1 MICKFNNFYS
11 DIQMPPANPSRRIG
25 GILKSVVARSCPVNK
40 AWMAFITHLYIS
52 KINPRSRLAIGL
64 LALGLG
70 LSSGVHAKGFTIRSV
85 STHLQDKV
93 YLLDANIDYQFS
105 HTALEA
111 LRNGVPLIVLLD
123 IQVEK
128 QRSWWFNKTIAD
140 LQQGYLLLYHALTEK
155 YIVNNL
161 NSGAQNNYESLSV
174 ALDKLGQVKDLPIL
188 DAHLVNN
195 DDHYIVRL
203 RTRLDLESLPAP
215 MRPLAY
221 ISSDW
226 HLESGWYEWPLQ
238 Q

>member
-1 MICKFNNFYS
+1 
-11 DIQMPPANPSRRIG
+11 
-25 GILKSVVARSCPVNK
+25 
-40 AWMAFITHLYIS
+40 MAFTSHLYIS
-52 KINPRSRLAIGL
+52 RVNPV
-64 LALGLG
+64 LALLLWLVLG
-70 LSSGVHAKGFTIRSV
+70 LVPAAHANGFTIRSV

-93 YLLDANIDYQFS
+93 YQLDANIDYQFS
-105 HTALEA
+105 DSALEA

-123 IQVEK
+123 IKVEK
-128 QRSWWFNKTIAD
+128 QHTWWLNQTIAE

-161 NSGAQNNYESLSV
+161 NSGAQDNYEQLST
-174 ALDKLGQVKDLPIL
+174 ALQALGKVKDLPIL
-188 DAHLVNN
+188 DAHLATDGGN
-195 DDHYIVRL
+195 YIVRL

-226 HLESGWYEWPLQ
+226 RLESNWYEWPLQ

>member
-1 MICKFNNFYS
+1 
-11 DIQMPPANPSRRIG
+11 
-25 GILKSVVARSCPVNK
+25 
-40 AWMAFITHLYIS
+40 MAFITHLYIS
-52 KINPRSRLAIGL
+52 RGSLV
-64 LALGLG
+64 LALLFWLGVGLAP
-70 LSSGVHAKGFTIRSV
+70 SAHARGFTIRSV

-93 YLLDANIDYQFS
+93 YLLDANIDYKFS
-105 HTALEA
+105 DAALEA

-123 IQVEK
+123 IKVE
-128 QRSWWFNKTIAD
+128 QERSWWLNKTVAE

-161 NSGAQNNYESLSV
+161 NSGAQDNYEQLSA
-174 ALDKLGQVKDLPIL
+174 ALNALGKVKDLPIL
-188 DAHLVNN
+188 DAQLTNKGER
-195 DDHYIVRL
+195 YLVRL

-226 HLESGWYEWPLQ
+226 RLESDWYEWPLQ

>member
-1 MICKFNNFYS
+1 
-11 DIQMPPANPSRRIG
+11 
-25 GILKSVVARSCPVNK
+25 
-40 AWMAFITHLYIS
+40 MAFITHLYIS
-52 KINPRSRLAIGL
+52 RISLV
-64 LALGLG
+64 LALLFWLGVGLAP
-70 LSSGVHAKGFTIRSV
+70 SAHARGFTIRSV

-93 YLLDANIDYQFS
+93 YLLDANIDYKFS
-105 HTALEA
+105 DAALEA

-123 IQVEK
+123 IKVE
-128 QRSWWFNKTIAD
+128 QERSWWLNKTVAE

-161 NSGAQNNYESLSV
+161 NSGAQDNYEQLSA
-174 ALDKLGQVKDLPIL
+174 ALNALGKVKDLPIL
-188 DAHLVNN
+188 DAQLTNKGER
-195 DDHYIVRL
+195 YLVRL

-226 HLESGWYEWPLQ
+226 RLESDWYEWPLQ